1 MTDSLERCGKGE
13 PDAVSCRPASPPS
26 VADSLAELLRKH
38 GGKVAGHLRRRFPG
52 LSEEERY
59 DVLVDALLLFTRLYD
74 ANRGPAGPF
83 LLLLAHHRAID
94 FLRTEPQRRPA
105 SAPWL
110 EEVPSVDGP
119 PERRLE
125 QRERV
130 DEIHEAIRRLSK
142 MERLVVEADIEAG
155 GAVNARRLA
164 RQLETTERAIYAAR
178 ARAREKLARWLLP
191 SAGS

>member
-1 MTDSLERCGKGE
+1 MTDSLERCDNGGR
-13 PDAVSCRPASPPS
+13 DAVPRGSPSSPS
-26 VADSLAELLRKH
+26 VADSLAELLRRH

-94 FLRTEPQRRPA
+94 FLRTEPQRRPGSA
-105 SAPWL
+105 SWL

-130 DEIHEAIRRLSK
+130 EEIHEAIGRLSK
-142 MERLVVEADIEAG
+142 MERLVVEADVEAG

>member
-1 MTDSLERCGKGE
+1 MADSLERCDKGGH
-13 PDAVSCRPASPPS
+13 DAVPRRSPTSPTA
-26 VADSLAELLRKH
+26 ADTLAELLRRH

-59 DVLVDALLLFTRLYD
+59 DVLVDALLLFTRAYD
-74 ANRGPAGPF
+74 ADRGPAGPY

-94 FLRTEPQRRPA
+94 FLRSDPQRGPA
-105 SAPWL
+105 SVSWL
-110 EEVPSVDGP
+110 EDLPSLEVP

-130 DEIHEAIRRLSK
+130 EEIHKAIGRLSK
-142 MERLVVEADIEAG
+142 MERLVVEADVEAG

-164 RQLETTERAIYAAR
+164 RQLETTERAVYAAR

-191 SAGS
+191 GSEA